1 MRLVKS
7 KAVVDSDDDLDIVIP
22 PVSEHTSSTIPA
34 SDDPVSLASTLQGL
48 SHSFISEGH
57 GYR

>member
-1 MRLVKS
+1 MRVVKS

-22 PVSEHTSSTIPA
+22 PVSEQSSSTVPA
-34 SDDPVSLASTLQGL
+34 SDDPVSLASSVQGF
-48 SHSFISEGH
+48 SHSSIPEGH